1 MSEES
6 IEKMMIP
13 VQRAVFEEYWHVLDI
28 GLIVPNLESKWSSW
42 FFNLRAL
49 LSGVTMALMAGNF
62 LYTCIAHA
70 DNLGLMAFSLHMSIL
85 GIIGLGVL
93 ICSIKDR
100 YRGIRFVH
108 HFVVQMRD
116 HCVYADCEYNKE
128 LIKKRG
134 QLKRKLAIFWPVY
147 YGLTFVV
154 LIVISPYIDSYLG
167 TAPVPNE
174 SGDGFAMTLALP
186 CWSPFDADHSTFGF
200 IVTFAFELGYI
211 AAILIPV
218 SAGIFFYLGNQLAIL
233 DHLRL
238 LRHSLGEL
246 DKRAAKLHKS
256 KYPGVKIDKYSTDFD
271 DCYYECLRD
280 NIRHHQY
287 ILKAITEYQAI
298 MSIPLFIP
306 FLGASMLI
314 ALSGAHIISDDPK
327 VAKKINEGAVACG
340 EILLMVLT
348 CVLGEELTHESEN
361 LFNAFYDTK
370 WYNRSTRVKK
380 AISIG
385 LYMTTQPI
393 VFKVGNLVTLNN
405 SNLGVVMNSAYSTFN
420 LFYATQQ
427 EK

>member
-1 MSEES
+1 MSLLVRTIILLGPHFNDSQYFQDQVHCLRMLRGRSTPIDSTNAKLDGNGYDMKSREN
-6 IEKMMIP
+6 
-13 VQRAVFEEYWHVLDI
+13 RAVFEEYWHVLDI

-42 FFNLRAL
+42 FFNLRAF

-128 LIKKRG
+128 LIKRRG
-134 QLKRKLAIFWPVY
+134 QLKRKLAIFLARLLRTYVR
-147 YGLTFVV
+147 
-154 LIVISPYIDSYLG
+154 G

-218 SAGIFFYLGNQLAIL
+218 SAEYTRMASVHQREVRQYTNARCASTPGGGLPRYTRSGKSRV
-233 DHLRL
+233 HPLR
-238 LRHSLGEL
+238 
-246 DKRAAKLHKS
+246 
-256 KYPGVKIDKYSTDFD
+256 VSTP
-271 DCYYECLRD
+271 R
-280 NIRHHQY
+280 NIQ
-287 ILKAITEYQAI
+287 K
-298 MSIPLFIP
+298 
-306 FLGASMLI
+306 
-314 ALSGAHIISDDPK
+314 
-327 VAKKINEGAVACG
+327 
-340 EILLMVLT
+340 
-348 CVLGEELTHESEN
+348 
-361 LFNAFYDTK
+361 
-370 WYNRSTRVKK
+370 
-380 AISIG
+380 
-385 LYMTTQPI
+385 
-393 VFKVGNLVTLNN
+393 
-405 SNLGVVMNSAYSTFN
+405 
-420 LFYATQQ
+420 
-427 EK
+427 